1 MQDFLSIN
9 NTLKRTFEK
18 VYTCNTIT
26 VIEPLVKK
34 HDIGAGRARK
44 CRFCNGARPDVKFS
58 HQSHALPMM
67 MGNRSIVDSLECDN
81 CNKIFG
87 MKLEDSFAKYLL
99 PNRPFCRIKGRT
111 GFITYKDEKQRISA
125 ENIERVQ
132 VTLADDISVKKSIID
147 NVPVLEF
154 NLVRQPYSPVAI
166 YKTLIK
172 IAISF
177 MSNRDHQKFPG
188 LKKWLLE
195 DEHVGRNGIASE
207 VLEWELSGPA
217 NPDKF
222 SVMLAKARVKYRK
235 THCRYLLVLRFSN
248 FQYQI
253 PIMDQ
258 RMGVK
263 LKSLQFI
270 FAPIL
275 IGDEYISEH
284 GNSFSPQF
292 KKWNSSEVIRGE
304 EVEIK
309 VAYK

>member
-1 MQDFLSIN
+1 
-9 NTLKRTFEK
+9 
-18 VYTCNTIT
+18 
-26 VIEPLVKK
+26 
-34 HDIGAGRARK
+34 
-44 CRFCNGARPDVKFS
+44 
-58 HQSHALPMM
+58 M
-67 MGNRSIVDSLECDN
+67 MGNRSIVDSLECDS

-87 MKLEDSFAKYLL
+87 IKLEDSFAKYLL
-99 PNRPFCRIKGRT
+99 PHRPFCRIKGRT
-111 GFITYKDEKQRISA
+111 GFITYKDRRQRISA
-125 ENIERVQ
+125 ENIERVR
-132 VTLADDISVKKSIID
+132 VTLADNISLKKSIVDKVSI
-147 NVPVLEF
+147 LEF
-154 NLVRQPYSPVAI
+154 SLVRQPYSPIAI

-188 LKKWLLE
+188 LKTWLLE
-195 DEHVGRNGIASE
+195 EEHVERNGIPSD

-235 THCRYLLVLRFSN
+235 SHCQYMLVLRFSN

-258 RMGVK
+258 RVGLK
-263 LKSLQFI
+263 LKPLQFI
-270 FAPIL
+270 CAPIL
-275 IGDEYISEH
+275 LGDEYISEH
-284 GNSFSPQF
+284 GDSFSPQF

-309 VAYK
+309 MAYK